1 MWPFNRGAGPSRKA
15 TMVVGPASRS
25 GVRVRGGRGRIPP
38 DVVRFVV
45 AVLAVNAAV
54 GAIGLFVPWRDAIG
68 EAQKSAQ
75 EIATVQG
82 TGIVEPVLTDSLLSG
97 DPNAIAALDQVVR
110 ARVLDARTMRVKIWD
125 SSGRILYSDERRLIG
140 QVFELGPNELE
151 ALRTGLSDSY
161 ISDLTK
167 PENRYERTF
176 GQLLEVYLPIRSPS
190 GAKVLFET
198 YLQFGTVEAQQ
209 QRIMLAFGPVLI
221 GGIAILLLLEGPLAW
236 SMARR
241 WRAAALEREALLTR
255 AVEASEGE
263 RRRIAGDLH
272 DGVVQRLSGTWLSLS
287 AAALKL
293 PSDGGQSESQ
303 IARAIRQGSLEV
315 REAVRELRS
324 LIVKIAPAGL
334 SADSLPDALTDLLEP
349 LKSIGIETELRLTE
363 VDLRPE
369 EAQLVFRVAQEAV
382 RNIGRYSH
390 ARHATVELAAS
401 DDGRNLTVADD
412 GVGFDVEG
420 LAKRRRDGH
429 LGLVLLKSLA
439 EDGGAQLRI
448 VSAPGQGTRLELTIP

>member
-54 GAIGLFVPWRDAIG
+54 GAIGLFVLSRDAIG

-190 GAKVLFET
+190 GEKVLFET

-221 GGIAILLLLEGPLAW
+221 GGMAVLLLLEVPLAW

-241 WRAAALEREALLTR
+241 LRAAALEREALLTR

-293 PSDGGQSESQ
+293 PGYDGQSESQ

-349 LKSIGIETELRLTE
+349 LKSFGIETELRLTE

-439 EDGGAQLRI
+439 QDGGAQLRI
-448 VSAPGQGTRLELTIP
+448 VSAPGEGTRLELTIP